1 MAAVLDL
8 ISDCAVT
15 LSSSSSLCKYKCTR
29 NICEKANHAQMQKLG
44 LCISCNKPDYAFGV
58 NFCKRDEK
66 VKAVS
71 VFSGPLGGKIS
82 PPSFK
87 LHPPQKKNNKRFCFV
102 VFWMFFTFSL
112 PTNAISPLNCIS
124 GKKNPESSG
133 GMRKLIIN
141 AYSVHKPCM
150 RFGTPKIYDL
160 GTKAKGCM

>member
-87 LHPPQKKNNKRFCFV
+87 FPPPKKK
-102 VFWMFFTFSL
+102 
-112 PTNAISPLNCIS
+112 
-124 GKKNPESSG
+124 
-133 GMRKLIIN
+133 IIN
-141 AYSVHKPCM
+141 DFVLLF
-150 RFGTPKIYDL
+150 FGCFSHFLSLQMQFPP
-160 GTKAKGCM
+160 